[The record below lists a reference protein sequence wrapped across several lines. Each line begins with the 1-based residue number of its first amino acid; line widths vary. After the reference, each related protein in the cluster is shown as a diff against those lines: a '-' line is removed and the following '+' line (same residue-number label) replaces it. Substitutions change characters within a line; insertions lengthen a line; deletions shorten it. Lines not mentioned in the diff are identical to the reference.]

1 MTIAFRCEQCGK
13 AFSLD
18 DSLGGKVARCKDC
31 GLVLRIPMPDPP
43 SRIAGT
49 GNHHSIIRERPSSS
63 RPRPRSDRSDPPE
76 DIDDPFGFNEK
87 PAPWRDPFPPA
98 APPDDAP
105 VHPETLVD
113 PRPVTYTR
121 KKNRKRRKSGPRD
134 PIVGGNLILGGML
147 LVGALFAV
155 AYFVPSARIFA
166 ILVLAL
172 ISIGLSNVGQIGI
185 LVVAFRESLMCGL
198 LSMFMPL
205 YGLYYLITRWDRCR
219 AWFLIG
225 MGGWAVG
232 CGGVALFFAMVSGN
246 LPAPSLEPLTP
257 QNVESFT
264 TDPQQMSSEVVVGEY
279 ERLMSAL
286 IQSIEEK
293 ATLLA
298 TVNDSGTARQAA
310 PRHEELSRFIDA
322 LRRRRQHL
330 PPMSKLDSA
339 LVVLKYQT
347 RLEAANE
354 RFNRQLAR
362 AQTSPEILNNLEA
375 AGVHLFE
382 NNGAPAAASN
392 AFGGIPH
399 TGPTITV
406 VVTGIHDTL
415 RPRPEVEAIAQN
427 FLAIAQALSPGQ
439 SANVSMTG
447 TNDRRIY
454 SISPVEDPKA
464 FADRIT
470 CGRVTRVAGRR
481 IDVLFIEPAKEPDA
495 AP

>member
-18 DSLGGKVARCKDC
+18 DSLGGKMARCKDC
-31 GLVLRIPMPDPP
+31 GFVLRVPMPGRS

-63 RPRPRSDRSDPPE
+63 RPRPRSDRSAPPKDVE
-76 DIDDPFGFNEK
+76 DPFGFNEK

-98 APPDDAP
+98 ERPDEAT

-121 KKNRKRRKSGPRD
+121 KKNRKRRRSGPRD
-134 PIVGGNLILGGML
+134 PMVGGNLVFGGMV

-166 ILVLAL
+166 MVVLFL
-172 ISIGLSNVGQIGI
+172 ISVGLSNVGHIGM

-205 YGLYYLITRWDRCR
+205 YGLYYLISRWDRCR
-219 AWFLIG
+219 GWFLTG
-225 MGGWAVG
+225 MAGGAIG
-232 CGGVALFFAMVSGN
+232 CGVCALFFAMVSGN

-264 TDPQQMSSEVVVGEY
+264 TDPLQMSSEVVVGEY
-279 ERLMSAL
+279 ERLMLAL
-286 IQSIEEK
+286 IQSIDET

-298 TVNDSGTARQAA
+298 TVNDADTARQAA
-310 PRHEELSRFIDA
+310 PRHQKLSRFIDA

-339 LVVLKYQT
+339 LIVLKYQA

-354 RFNRQLAR
+354 RFNRQLSR
-362 AQTSPEILNNLEA
+362 AQTRPEMLHNLEA

-382 NNGAPAAASN
+382 NNDAP
-392 AFGGIPH
+392 GGIPH

-406 VVTGIHDTL
+406 VVTGVRDTL
-415 RPRPEVEAIAQN
+415 RPRPEVEAIAHN
-427 FLAIAQALSPGQ
+427 FQAIAQGLAPGQ

-454 SISPVEDPKA
+454 SVSPVEDPKA

-481 IDVLFIEPAKEPDA
+481 IDVLFTEPAQEPDA